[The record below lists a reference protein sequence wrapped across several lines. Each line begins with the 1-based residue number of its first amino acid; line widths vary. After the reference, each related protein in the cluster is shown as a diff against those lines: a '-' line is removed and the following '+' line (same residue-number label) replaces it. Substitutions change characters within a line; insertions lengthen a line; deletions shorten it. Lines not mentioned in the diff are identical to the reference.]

1 MVIQMGIKSKSNSK
15 NIYETYISDEGK
27 WTDILGY
34 SPVVPPESVVRKDQA
49 YFMIGMAIHA
59 TMDSYA
65 HRGRVKGVPYNGS
78 QADDIIL
85 EGNYTQAQKNA
96 FCF

>member
-1 MVIQMGIKSKSNSK
+1 
-15 NIYETYISDEGK
+15 
-27 WTDILGY
+27 
-34 SPVVPPESVVRKDQA
+34 
-49 YFMIGMAIHA
+49 MIGMAIHA